1 MTDPTTI
8 SGVDLARQFYSDHEL
23 DFQRAIQVEETAER
37 GFDFTDARFDDWA
50 VQNGYMS
57 GVARDA
63 VSAVE
68 RDGLTQ
74 QRFRL
79 RGRLNRAA
87 RKGIGLHRAFSI
99 EASGG
104 KWRVDL
110 SERFLVQRPTRIIRG
125 LRSTMQNAEQ
135 QIEQT
140 GKLIKEQEYLT
151 DEDRTVLMANLS
163 MARMFIFNN
172 MQNIEMIA
180 MMASSGK
187 APDLRKL
194 LRRFTSSITSEM
206 NPPKPKKARRRRA

>member
-1 MTDPTTI
+1 MTVVV
-8 SGVDLARQFYSDHEL
+8 SGTELARLFYTDHEL
-23 DFQRAIQVEETAER
+23 MFQRAIQVAETEER
-37 GFDFTDARFDDWA
+37 GFDFTDAQFDDWA
-50 VQNGYMS
+50 VRNGYMDC
-57 GVARDA
+57 VARDA

-79 RGRLNRAA
+79 RSRLNRAA
-87 RKGIGLHRAFSI
+87 RKGVGLQRAFSI
-99 EASGG
+99 EANA
-104 KWRVDL
+104 KQWRVDL

-125 LRSTMQNAEQ
+125 LRSTMQNAET

-140 GKLIKEQEYLT
+140 GKLIKEQEFLS

-206 NPPKPKKARRRRA
+206 NPKPPKKRSRASS